1 MESYHIIID
10 LQFHLFVDQSHK
22 SHNAPA
28 LYPTKH
34 QSEHK
39 YAHFTRNFISLT
51 LFSINVIFL
60 CDTSNYNKYLVS
72 TVDTDGLVL

>member
-39 YAHFTRNFISLT
+39 YAHFCSAWYIVGFVN
-51 LFSINVIFL
+51 
-60 CDTSNYNKYLVS
+60 
-72 TVDTDGLVL
+72 